1 MTVASAALLTT
12 IRWLTTERP
21 RSSRSSDQ
29 PIASATTVQPAVS
42 SATDADVRGGDH
54 AGSCGW

>member
-12 IRWLTTERP
+12 SRWATTERP

-29 PIASATTVQPAVS
+29 PTASATTVQRGGEQRD
-42 SATDADVRGGDH
+42 DADVRGRDH
-54 AGSCGW
+54 VDACGW